1 MMRNTSLLLSLLF
14 CLVAGPWVAAQDL
27 TYVFTDLGEAGDLG
41 SEARAINDD
50 GVVVGSIS
58 FNSGG
63 TPRERA
69 FWYSE
74 GVRHFDF
81 DGGSAPNMR
90 SSALAVN
97 AAGCAVGW
105 TQATDGAPIYLAT
118 WKAADSCPF
127 NDSISYEGLGGSS
140 TAGRGINAAHQVVGT
155 SETGGGEYHAFS
167 KTLGVTNMADLG
179 VLGGGWGSAAL
190 AINNEGVSVGYSSS
204 STVVQTAVIWDGG
217 GPVELGAFPG
227 APAATESYAHA
238 INDLPTPQIVGWSDG
253 SPTGGQQHACIWHG
267 GTMVDLPTL
276 DGGNMSE
283 ANDVNDHGDV
293 VGWARAADF
302 YVYAVMW
309 VDGQITDLNTVA
321 GIPAGWVLADGR
333 GINNSGQIVGRGV
346 FGGSDRAFLL
356 TPVLFGDD
364 FEDGTLGGWD
374 SVFP

>member
-1 MMRNTSLLLSLLF
+1 MMRKTFLLLSLF
-14 CLVAGPWVAAQDL
+14 CLFAGPWVAAQEL
-27 TYVFTDLGEAGDLG
+27 KFVFTDLGETDDLG
-41 SEARAINDD
+41 SEARAINDH

-81 DGGSAPNMR
+81 DGGSAPNMK

-97 AAGCAVGW
+97 DAGCAVGW

-127 NDSISYEGLGGSS
+127 NNSISYEGLGGSS
-140 TAGRGINAAHQVVGT
+140 TAGRGINATHQVVGT
-155 SETGGGEYHAFS
+155 SETDAGEYHAFS
-167 KTLGVTNMADLG
+167 KTLGVSNMVDLG
-179 VLGGGWGSAAL
+179 VLPGGWGSAAL
-190 AINNEGVSVGYSSS
+190 AVNDEGVSVGYSSS
-204 STVVQTAVIWDGG
+204 STVVQTATLWDGG

-227 APAATESYAHA
+227 APAGAESYAHA
-238 INDLPTPQIVGWSDG
+238 INDLPSPQIVGWSSG
-253 SPTGGQQHACIWHG
+253 SPAGGQQHACIWDD

-276 DGGNMSE
+276 YDGNMSE
-283 ANDVNDHGDV
+283 ANDVNDHGQV

-309 VDGQITDLNTVA
+309 VDGGITDLNAV
-321 GIPAGWVLADGR
+321 GGVPAGWVLADAR

-346 FGGSDRAFLL
+346 FGGEDRAFLL

-364 FEDGTLGGWD
+364 FEDGTLDGWG